1 MNPIPSPP
9 PPINPPSPARSARR
23 GLAIA
28 SFVLGM
34 LGLLASLFVVG
45 GLFGLLGLILGGV
58 HLARRRQRNGFA
70 WAGVAVSILSI
81 VASVGLGLLYY
92 PIIEAAVMKVR
103 SMAGVGSDPAFAK
116 WVGQPA
122 PDFSVTTLDG
132 QTIQLSELKGKRVVL
147 DFWATWCPPCVK
159 EIPHFIKLRNE
170 ASTDELVLVGISTE
184 DVDTLKAFVK
194 KQGVNYPIASKD
206 KLPSPYK
213 DVEGIPTTFFIDRQ
227 GVIQNVFV
235 GYHEFATLKAHALE
249 KDFASGTD
257 GSTGVTNAAAPAKAA
272 PE

>member
-1 MNPIPSPP
+1 MNPTPP
-9 PPINPPSPARSARR
+9 PLPPANPPSPQPSASR

-34 LGLLASLFVVG
+34 LGLLASLLVVG
-45 GLFGLLGLILGGV
+45 AFFGLLGLILGAV
-58 HLARRRQRNGFA
+58 HLARRRQHNGFA

-81 VASVGLGLLYY
+81 VASVGLGMLYY
-92 PIIEAAVMKVR
+92 PFIEAAVMKAR
-103 SMAGVGSDPAFAK
+103 SLAGVGSDPAFAK
-116 WVGQPA
+116 WVGQAA

-132 QTIQLSELKGKRVVL
+132 RTIQLRELKGKRVVL

-170 ASTDELVLVGISTE
+170 VSPEELVLVGISTE

-194 KQGVNYPIASKD
+194 KAGVNYPIASAD
-206 KLPSPYK
+206 NLPSPYK

-227 GVIQNVFV
+227 GVIQDVFV
-235 GYHEFATLKAHALE
+235 GYHDFETLKKHALAG
-249 KDFASGTD
+249 DFIGGPAVSA
-257 GSTGVTNAAAPAKAA
+257 GVTNVAAPGRGA